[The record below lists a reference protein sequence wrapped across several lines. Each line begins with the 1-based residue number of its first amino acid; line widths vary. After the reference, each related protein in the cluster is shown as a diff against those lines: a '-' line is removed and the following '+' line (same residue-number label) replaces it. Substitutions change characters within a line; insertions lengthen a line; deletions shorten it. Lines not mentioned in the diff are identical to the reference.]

1 MNVEAK
7 QEEQRPS
14 TFKKRHSF
22 DRQLSVLPSDS
33 KAWVLSLFVA
43 RGVLSVVL
51 FRNFKGSWIDRID
64 FNSACWSQ
72 SAHNTLRAGLRARP
86 DSR

>member
-33 KAWVLSLFVA
+33 KAWALSLVA
-43 RGVLSVVL
+43 LGVLSVAL
-51 FRNFKGSWIDRID
+51 FRNFIGSWIDRID
-64 FNSACWSQ
+64 FNGACWSQ
-72 SAHNTLRAGLRARP
+72 SANNTLRAGLRARP
-86 DSR
+86 CSR

>member
-22 DRQLSVLPSDS
+22 DRQPSVLPSDS

-43 RGVLSVVL
+43 RGVLSVAP
-51 FRNFKGSWIDRID
+51 FRNFKGSWIDRD
-64 FNSACWSQ
+64 RFQQRVLVAV
-72 SAHNTLRAGLRARP
+72 AHNTLRAGLRARP
-86 DSR
+86 CSR